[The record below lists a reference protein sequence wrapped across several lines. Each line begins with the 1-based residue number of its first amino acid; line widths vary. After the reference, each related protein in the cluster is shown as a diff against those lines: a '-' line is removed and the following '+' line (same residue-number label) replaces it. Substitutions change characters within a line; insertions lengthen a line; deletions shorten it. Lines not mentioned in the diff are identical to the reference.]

1 MKALE
6 KRIIPRMD
14 HTEVTFLGLGG
25 LEIGRN
31 WGMGADTE
39 RPDAETAGTV
49 LNTAL
54 DAGITLIDTA
64 SAYHRSEERIGE
76 YVSGRR
82 KEYVLASKCGEHSD
96 EPRTY
101 YDFSYDAITK
111 SIDRSLKLLRTDVI
125 DLMQIHFGPDPAKVL
140 DDGETV
146 RAMKD
151 AKKAG
156 KIRFLGASIDGAL
169 AARCIESGDFDVMQM
184 AYNLNDHGNRGNIAR
199 AKELGIGVFVRCGLG
214 NGLFTPRSLTCLDS
228 LRPEVRDR
236 LTRSL
241 ERIGG
246 EKPDAMKTLM
256 AIDLR
261 FLYETEGISSVI
273 IGTKKPGN
281 IAKNIALIEE
291 TVPDELYRDILTIWN
306 V

>member
-6 KRIIPRMD
+6 KRIIPRMNG
-14 HTEVTFLGLGG
+14 TAVTFLGLGG

-31 WGMGADTE
+31 WGMGTDTE
-39 RPDAETAGTV
+39 RPDAETAGIV

-64 SAYHRSEERIGE
+64 SAYHKSEERIGAS
-76 YVSGRR
+76 VSGRR
-82 KEYVLASKCGEHSD
+82 SEYVLASKCGEHSD

-101 YDFSYDAITK
+101 YDFSYDAITA
-111 SIDRSLKLLRTDVI
+111 SIDRSLRLLRTDVI
-125 DLMQIHFGPDPAKVL
+125 DLMQIHFGPDPVKVL

-169 AARCIESGDFDVMQM
+169 ASRCIESGDFDVMQM
-184 AYNLNDHGNRGNIAR
+184 AYNLNDHGNMANIAR
-199 AKELGIGVFVRCGLG
+199 AKELGIGVFIRCGLG
-214 NGLFTPRSLTCLDS
+214 NGLFTPRSLSCLDT
-228 LRPEVRDR
+228 LLPEVRER
-236 LTRSL
+236 LVCSL
-241 ERIGG
+241 DRIGG
-246 EKPDAMKTLM
+246 KREDAMKTLM
-256 AIDLR
+256 ALDLR
-261 FLYETEGISSVI
+261 FLYETEGVSSVI

-291 TVPDELYRDILTIWN
+291 NTSDAIFRDILEIWSI
-306 V
+306 